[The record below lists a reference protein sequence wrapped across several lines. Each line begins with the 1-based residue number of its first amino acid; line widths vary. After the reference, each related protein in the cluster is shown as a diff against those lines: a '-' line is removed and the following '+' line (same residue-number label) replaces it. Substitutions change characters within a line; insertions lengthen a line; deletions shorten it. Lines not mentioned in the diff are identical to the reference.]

1 MALIF
6 FLLIYYEQRYTVHY
20 LNANLERRSVTPDV
34 VVCAVEG
41 KYVNRSVQGMT
52 PKQEALAKNV
62 YFSKEA
68 IVCWILDEN
77 HAPKEEV
84 SGAYYPDHPDPVK
97 AKTGKWVGL
106 GGDMKLGETF
116 RDGAE
121 FDCPECGWFCL
132 A

>member
-1 MALIF
+1 M
-6 FLLIYYEQRYTVHY
+6 LIYYEQRHTVHY

-41 KYVNRSVQGMT
+41 KYLDRLVQGMT
-52 PKQEALAKNV
+52 PKQAALAKNV

-84 SGAYYPDHPDPVK
+84 SGAYYPDHPDPV
-97 AKTGKWVGL
+97 
-106 GGDMKLGETF
+106 
-116 RDGAE
+116 
-121 FDCPECGWFCL
+121 
-132 A
+132 

>member
-1 MALIF
+1 VPLPMLWSV
-6 FLLIYYEQRYTVHY
+6 LLKENTWI
-20 LNANLERRSVTPDV
+20 
-34 VVCAVEG
+34 G
-41 KYVNRSVQGMT
+41 SVQGMS

-77 HAPKEEV
+77 HAPEEEG
-84 SGAYYPDHPDPVK
+84 SGSCYPDHPDPVK

-106 GGDMKLGETF
+106 GGDMKLGEMF
-116 RDGAE
+116 RDAAE